1 MSDSHE
7 SHLTTET
14 LIAMILLILF
24 IICGPIFEKMNFHYA
39 HESGVVMICG
49 ILISLVVNSFDE
61 EVSSNTKIYLKPHTK
76 NKPFVIKPYLNYN
89 IN

>member
-24 IICGPIFEKMNFHYA
+24 IVCGPIFEKLNFHYA

-49 ILISLVVNSFDE
+49 ILISLIVNSFDE
-61 EVSSNTKIYLKPHTK
+61 EVSKIYKIIYKTFSKTHTFSYK
-76 NKPFVIKPYLNYN
+76 TIFKI
-89 IN
+89 